1 MEETCVLSQR
11 LVERKNDSLIAGKVS
26 FTVLFDRFASNGQ
39 SIGVGELFVL
49 DELGDDSCCLS
60 AMICIHCD
68 LSTYKGDHQLCDTP
82 P

>member
-11 LVERKNDSLIAGKVS
+11 LVERKNDSSIAGKVS
-26 FTVLFDRFASNGQ
+26 FTVLFDRFAGNGQ
-39 SIGVGELFVL
+39 SIGVGELVVL

-60 AMICIHCD
+60 AMICTYCD